1 MGLLTWICIGIDAII
16 ALFFI
21 VMLFNPKQDAAG
33 KGMLFLPVIVLL
45 ACAAGSWWLMQRHY
59 AVSALLLSAVPAV
72 VAVYVLYLSV
82 RK

>member
-1 MGLLTWICIGIDAII
+1 MHKNSMGLLTWICIGIDAII

-45 ACAAGSWWLMQRHY
+45 ACAAGSWWLM
-59 AVSALLLSAVPAV
+59 
-72 VAVYVLYLSV
+72 
-82 RK
+82 